1 MNGKIKILIQGR
13 LDKNWEDCFE
23 GFEIDYAGNNTVLKG
38 NVKDESHLHGILNMI
53 RDLNLK
59 LISINPM

>member
-1 MNGKIKILIQGR
+1 MNGKIEILIQGR
-13 LDKNWEDCFE
+13 LDKNWEASFE
-23 GFEIDYAGNNTVLKG
+23 GFEIDYAGNNSLLKG
-38 NVKDESHLHGILNMI
+38 NIKDESHLHRILNMI